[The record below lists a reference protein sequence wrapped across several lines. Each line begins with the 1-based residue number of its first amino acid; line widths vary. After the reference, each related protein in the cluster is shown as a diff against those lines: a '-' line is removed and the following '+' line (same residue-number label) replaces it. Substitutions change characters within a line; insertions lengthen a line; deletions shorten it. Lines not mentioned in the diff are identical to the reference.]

1 MNNTQLPKTILIAVI
16 GVAMLS
22 VGLAGLSSYP
32 TIFNSAIPNTTSFM
46 ATTQFQNP
54 NQPIIGFDN
63 QMNLITNQPMM
74 RMMGPRMM
82 MGGMNQG
89 MMGGSIIGSMSS
101 FNNQMMPMFS
111 NFGSVPMQQVP
122 VTNVAPISSINSSG
136 MIPGTDIPLYPILLV
151 GIYGGLVAAGA
162 SIIFRTV
169 SSVRKT
175 DNMVLNSD

>member
-1 MNNTQLPKTILIAVI
+1 MVSVI
-16 GVAMLS
+16 GVAMLV

-32 TIFNSAIPNTTSFM
+32 TIFNSAIPNTASFM
-46 ATTQFQNP
+46 AATQFQNP

-63 QMNLITNQPMM
+63 QRNLMTNQPMTG
-74 RMMGPRMM
+74 MMGPRMM

-89 MMGGSIIGSMSS
+89 MMGGSMMGSMSS
-101 FNNQMMPMFS
+101 SDNQMNPIFNN
-111 NFGSVPMQQVP
+111 FGTVPMHQVP
-122 VTNVAPISSINSSG
+122 MTNVAFISSINSLG

-151 GIYGGLVAAGA
+151 GIYGGLVVAGA
-162 SIIFRTV
+162 SIIFRAV